1 MLLTFLLQMCI
12 LETLPSFPPATPQD
26 TPEASGGGE
35 AHRQSC
41 EIFPGKARVQP
52 KGHARF
58 LMAGH
63 GVQGM

>member
-1 MLLTFLLQMCI
+1 MS
-12 LETLPSFPPATPQD
+12 ESSPLPQACQALWSPATPQD
-26 TPEASGGGE
+26 TPEASDGGE

-41 EIFPGKARVQP
+41 EIFSGKARVQP
-52 KGHARF
+52 KGHAHF